1 MTRRPWISTMASRLR
16 EPLEELPA
24 RFAEGETR
32 LRNAVQPLL
41 RGKPKPR
48 IMSPAAFGTIA
59 LGALAIGAL
68 AIGFIA
74 IGGLSVGRARI
85 GRLQVDNLILRRRR
99 RYYPDPETEEEIW
112 K

>member
-1 MTRRPWISTMASRLR
+1 MASRFR

-24 RFAEGETR
+24 RFAQGETR

-41 RGKPKPR
+41 RGRPKAR
-48 IMSPAAFGTIA
+48 ILSPAAVGALALGALA
-59 LGALAIGAL
+59 LGALAIG
-68 AIGFIA
+68 FVA

-99 RYYPDPETEEEIW
+99 RLPDPEPEEEIW